1 MIITLISMASKTVV
15 YCNIM

>member
-15 YCNIM
+15 YYNIL